1 MTHWLRFFRLRLA
14 PTALSNVIAG
24 AALAG
29 WALDAR
35 LWIMLLTW
43 TLALYMLG
51 MGLNDY
57 VDRKKDTV
65 TSPGRPIP
73 GGQISTRAARRA
85 LILLFMVVVSGLV
98 WMPQE
103 SRIFAAA
110 AIMFVALYDLVV
122 KEIPL
127 LGPLV
132 MGAVRASIVLVGA
145 AFAGGAADFLALP
158 HALEIGLFTAAVTH
172 FSQEEE
178 RGRPRSLQL
187 RFLLVCLVVV
197 FSYSLLRAPEVANI
211 SLTVILLSWLL
222 VVGFPTS
229 QKSASACTFG
239 LLTALPL
246 VDLRAVVT
254 YPQLLVPAL
263 IVLSWILLRPWTLL
277 GNPNPSSRRSQ

>member
-35 LWIMLLTW
+35 LWMMLLTW

-73 GGQISTRAARRA
+73 CGQISTRAARRA

>member
-29 WALDAR
+29 WTLDAR
-35 LWIMLLTW
+35 LWVMLLTW

-57 VDRKKDTV
+57 ADRKRDSV
-65 TSPGRPIP
+65 TSPERPIP
-73 GGQISTRAARRA
+73 SGKISTRAARRA
-85 LILLFMVVVSGLV
+85 LILLFMVVVSGLI

-110 AIMFVALYDLVV
+110 AIVFVALYDLVV
-122 KEIPL
+122 KEVPL
-127 LGPLV
+127 LGPLA
-132 MGAVRASIVLVGA
+132 MGAVRTSIVLVGA
-145 AFAGGAADFLALP
+145 ACAGAATDSLVLS
-158 HALEIGLFTAAVTH
+158 HALVIGLFTAAVTH

-178 RGRPRSLQL
+178 RGRSRSLKL

-197 FSYSLLRAPEVANI
+197 FSYGLLRAPEVENI

-222 VVGFPTS
+222 VVGFPS
-229 QKSASACTFG
+229 GKRSASACTFG
-239 LLTALPL
+239 MLTALPL

-263 IVLSWILLRPWTLL
+263 IVLTWIMLRPWTLL
-277 GNPNPSSRRSQ
+277 GNPDPSSRRSQ